1 MPSPLIAALDAAAT
15 AATEAYTAHVAVH
28 YTAPAY
34 AVVENA
40 SGDWLHDP
48 SQPTRVVDTLFDVC
62 GFVWVNVDNRRA
74 PGAPGKK
81 FLAEFKRA
89 AKVDFCGEI
98 RKLGAYSLSH
108 SGYDGSWHLSSIG
121 SDSVTG
127 GTGNGALGA
136 ARAGGRA
143 FVESMTAAGYQGMRV
158 ESRID

>member
-1 MPSPLIAALDAAAT
+1 MPSPLIAALDAAST

-62 GFVWVNVDNRRA
+62 GFVWVDIDNRRNN
-74 PGAPGKK
+74 GAPGKK
-81 FLAEFKRA
+81 LLAEFKRNSKA
-89 AKVDFCGEI
+89 DFCGEI

-108 SGYDGSWHLSSIG
+108 SGYDGSWHLSGHG

-136 ARAGGRA
+136 ARAGAQA
-143 FVESMTAAGYQGMRV
+143 FVESMTAAGYPGMRV